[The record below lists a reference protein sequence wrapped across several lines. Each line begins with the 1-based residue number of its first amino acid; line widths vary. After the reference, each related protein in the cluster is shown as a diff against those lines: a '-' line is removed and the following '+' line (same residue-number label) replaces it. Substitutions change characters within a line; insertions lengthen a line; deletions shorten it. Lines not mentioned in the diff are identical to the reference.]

1 MTHRNGKGALRV
13 SVLITNHNYGRFL
26 DECVKSVAAQTLPAH
41 QVIIVDDGS
50 TDDSRRRLARMD
62 HGVEVVLQ
70 EQRGQAGAIDAAVAA
85 ADGDILCLLD
95 GDDVFLP
102 TKLERVVALFTRR
115 PDVFW
120 LRHGLELVDARLRS
134 LGTRTPP
141 ILRSGYVPA
150 HRGLIAER
158 VVTAATSGLVL
169 RRELAQR
176 VFPLT
181 PADGTFALARDA
193 DALLLGRIVRA
204 RAPGYTLNEVLALY
218 RRHEQQL
225 FRAAGDVQRLLERQ
239 IRVTHAVAEELGGA
253 WANGTLPSPCH
264 KHEMI
269 LATLDGSRRFGARR
283 TRAWLAGV
291 GSIARAL
298 PGRPVAAAR
307 QLGALTFAYAAPR
320 AWLDRFNRG
329 QAWTA

>member
-1 MTHRNGKGALRV
+1 
-13 SVLITNHNYGRFL
+13 
-26 DECVKSVAAQTLPAH
+26 
-41 QVIIVDDGS
+41 
-50 TDDSRRRLARMD
+50 
-62 HGVEVVLQ
+62 
-70 EQRGQAGAIDAAVAA
+70 
-85 ADGDILCLLD
+85 
-95 GDDVFLP
+95 
-102 TKLERVVALFTRR
+102 
-115 PDVFW
+115 
-120 LRHGLELVDARLRS
+120 LELVDARLRS

-239 IRVTHAVAEELGGA
+239 IRVTHAVAEE
-253 WANGTLPSPCH
+253 
-264 KHEMI
+264 
-269 LATLDGSRRFGARR
+269 
-283 TRAWLAGV
+283 
-291 GSIARAL
+291 
-298 PGRPVAAAR
+298 
-307 QLGALTFAYAAPR
+307 
-320 AWLDRFNRG
+320 
-329 QAWTA
+329 